1 MTLTT
6 PADAVVV
13 YLKADPALAAWV
25 GTRIY
30 QAHLPQSPL
39 YPAIVVQSVSE
50 PRTYHA
56 RGVTDLAQTR
66 LQVDVYASETNG
78 GNQQNVVDVAAYTV
92 DARLSGRV
100 FAAGTPP
107 LAVRGTFRANRLT
120 FYEAEDRLL
129 RVMLEY
135 VLWSRP
141 SSGVAA

>member
-13 YLKADPALAAWV
+13 YLKADPAVAAWV

-56 RGVTDLAQTR
+56 RGANDLAQTR

-78 GNQQNVVDVAAYTV
+78 GNQQNVVDITAYTV

-107 LAVRGTFRANRLT
+107 LAVRATFRANRLT